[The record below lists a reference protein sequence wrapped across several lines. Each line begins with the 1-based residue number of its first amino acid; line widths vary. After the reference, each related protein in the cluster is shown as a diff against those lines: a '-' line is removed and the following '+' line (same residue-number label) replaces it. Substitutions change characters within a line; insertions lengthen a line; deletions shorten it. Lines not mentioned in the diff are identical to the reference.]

1 MSRHKFYARGAQYSG
16 NLTQHLPI
24 LYDIYCLMLLIGCL
38 TGIRRRDSWLGDVN
52 LSTFPRFEFRGRC
65 PALDALAVAGSV
77 GEFGFNHESVMRS
90 FNPMGD
96 LWPLRDFRFYQ

>member
-1 MSRHKFYARGAQYSG
+1 
-16 NLTQHLPI
+16 
-24 LYDIYCLMLLIGCL
+24 MLLIVCL
-38 TGIRRRDSWLGDVN
+38 TVCGVAFPGRQRRELPG
-52 LSTFPRFEFRGRC
+52 FPGLNFDTNC

-96 LWPLRDFRFYQ
+96 LWPLRDFRFYQDR